1 MARFMLREDVDLER
15 ILDQLTDAAG
25 LRVAQFYGGD
35 DAHPDLKDDI
45 RKAIKGVLRRNMIVS
60 DSFPGFGR
68 EARGAA
74 PEPVDPN
81 AQ

>member
-1 MARFMLREDVDLER
+1 MIGTWPAEDLDAPVPREASEEYAERLR
-15 ILDQLTDAAG
+15 A
-25 LRVAQFYGGD
+25 YM
-35 DAHPDLKDDI
+35 
-45 RKAIKGVLRRNMIVS
+45 RKAIKGVLRRNMVVS

-68 EARGAA
+68 EARGA

>member
-1 MARFMLREDVDLER
+1 MARFMLKEDVDLER

-25 LRVAQFYGGD
+25 LRVAEFYGGD

-45 RKAIKGVLRRNMIVS
+45 RKAMKGVLRRNMVVS
-60 DSFPGFGR
+60 DSLSGLGR
-68 EARGAA
+68 ETRGT
-74 PEPVDPN
+74 PETVDPN